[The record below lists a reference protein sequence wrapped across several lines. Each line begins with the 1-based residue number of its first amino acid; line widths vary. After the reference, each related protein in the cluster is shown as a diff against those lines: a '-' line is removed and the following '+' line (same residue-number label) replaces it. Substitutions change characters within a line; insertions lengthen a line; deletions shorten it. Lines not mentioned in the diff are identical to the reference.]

1 MATRRLIPLAAA
13 ALLALPVPAAAQVG
27 AAPPLTLD
35 EVYALAAL
43 RNPMVRAAGFRAQ
56 AVGAMETSAKLPPDP
71 QVQLGIMNAS
81 LPGLRT
87 DMPASM
93 APSVQVMQMVP
104 FPGKLGLSGRIAARE
119 TEKARADSAEAAW
132 MARGRA
138 AMAFYEIWQA
148 DRQTEVMRETVRLL
162 ETFEA
167 VARSMYGAGTGRQAD
182 VLRAGVEVARMQAD
196 IARMQAMRAAAVARL
211 NAVLGRPAETPVPAV
226 AFPRLPLDLPA
237 PDTRRAWAEAGRPLL
252 LGARAGVAQ
261 AQDRT
266 RLARREIWPD
276 LTVGLQYGQRRD
288 PEMGI
293 ERMGS
298 VMLGFNLPVFARQR
312 QLRMRQ
318 EAGAME
324 SMAGAELADA
334 RAQVDARIAELL
346 ADLGRARTL
355 LGLYRGEVLP
365 QAEAAVQ
372 SALSSYR
379 VGAVDFMTL
388 VDAQMTVARYRQELH
403 ALMAEYGQAVAELE
417 MAAGRVLP
425 DTPNPLED
433 R

>member
-1 MATRRLIPLAAA
+1 M
-13 ALLALPVPAAAQVG
+13 
-27 AAPPLTLD
+27 
-35 EVYALAAL
+35 
-43 RNPMVRAAGFRAQ
+43 
-56 AVGAMETSAKLPPDP
+56 S
-71 QVQLGIMNAS
+71 
-81 LPGLRT
+81 
-87 DMPASM
+87 
-93 APSVQVMQMVP
+93 
-104 FPGKLGLSGRIAARE
+104 
-119 TEKARADSAEAAW
+119 
-132 MARGRA
+132 
-138 AMAFYEIWQA
+138 
-148 DRQTEVMRETVRLL
+148 
-162 ETFEA
+162 
-167 VARSMYGAGTGRQAD
+167 
-182 VLRAGVEVARMQAD
+182 
-196 IARMQAMRAAAVARL
+196 
-211 NAVLGRPAETPVPAV
+211 
-226 AFPRLPLDLPA
+226 
-237 PDTRRAWAEAGRPLL
+237 
-252 LGARAGVAQ
+252 
-261 AQDRT
+261 
-266 RLARREIWPD
+266 EIWPD

-425 DTPNPLED
+425 DTPNPPED